1 MAYWCSKRFPWK
13 NSDILRKGGVKVKA
27 VLKTKEGPGVEV
39 LDVDVP
45 KIGDTDILVKVV
57 VSSLCGSDVS
67 IYEWKS
73 GYQGYHW
80 WEGSLAVPV
89 ILGHEFSGQVVEV
102 GSRVKKATVGD
113 RITASPLMPCGE
125 CDMCLGGRPELCMK
139 SIVGMLADGT
149 FAEYLLLT
157 AGASIYKLPDNV
169 SYEVASLVEPL
180 AVALRAVEVSNIK
193 PGDRVAVLGPGP
205 IGLMALQ
212 VLQAAGASLV
222 IITGTSADRKRLE
235 IAEGLGAD
243 VIVDVEKED
252 VLSRAMEATGG
263 EVLDFVFE
271 ASGNAVTFPQALSMV
286 GFGCKVILLGMY
298 TNLAHFN
305 PVEVVKGSKS
315 IIGAIAYEPQT
326 WKRALALIAKGIIEP
341 ELVVTHRL
349 PLEQAK
355 DGFELAANKEAAK
368 VLFIS

>member
-1 MAYWCSKRFPWK
+1 VLEDVPMK
-13 NSDILRKGGVKVKA
+13 NSGILRRGEFKMKA

-80 WEGSLAVPV
+80 WEGSLALPV

-102 GSRVKKATVGD
+102 GSRVKKATIGD

-125 CDMCLGGRPELCMK
+125 CDMCLGGRPELCMN
-139 SIVGMLADGT
+139 SIVGMLANGT

-180 AVALRAVEVSNIK
+180 SVALYAVERSNIK

-212 VLQAAGASLV
+212 VLKAAGASLV
-222 IITGTSADRKRLE
+222 IITGTSVDRKRLE
-235 IAEGLGAD
+235 IAERLGAD
-243 VIVDVEKED
+243 VIVDAEKED
-252 VLSRAMEATGG
+252 VVSRAMETTGG
-263 EVLDFVFE
+263 EGLDFVFE
-271 ASGNAVTFPQALSMV
+271 ATGNPATLPQALSMV
-286 GFGCKVILLGMY
+286 GHEGKVVLLGMY
-298 TNLAHFN
+298 ADLTHFN
-305 PVEVVKGSKS
+305 PVEVVRGNKT
-315 IIGAIAYEPQT
+315 IIGSVAYEPQT
-326 WKRALALIAKGIIEP
+326 WKRSLALLSKGIVAP
-341 ELVVTHRL
+341 EAMITHRL
-349 PLEQAK
+349 PIEEAVK
-355 DGFELAANKEAAK
+355 GFELAAKKEAAK
-368 VLFIS
+368 VLFIP